1 MSQFMYSKWN
11 WLDYCHWQRIDCF
24 IW

>member
-1 MSQFMYSKWN
+1 MYSKWN